1 MGGFAEIG
9 RRKNNRIAMKKHC
22 LYFESGLQ
30 TREMGAERT
39 PSVEGVAIV
48 TEQET
53 LLYEDYERRE
63 YEVIDASCISEEF
76 INGQDIKLNLLHE
89 RDLSFARWNKGKG
102 SLHLATMED
111 GLHFEAE
118 LPDCDLGRRC
128 QRLVENGTYTGCSF
142 EFWPK
147 DYTVT
152 ERVGSDGKAEYLV
165 RHTAFER
172 LGAITIGMDPAY
184 EGTSVSVRELI
195 EAKRRESAE
204 AKDAAAVEAA
214 EVEAKAEAEAAKAKA
229 EKDAAEKA
237 ERERKLR
244 LMEYAAEA

>member
-1 MGGFAEIG
+1 M
-9 RRKNNRIAMKKHC
+9 HC

-30 TREMGAERT
+30 TREMGAERI

-53 LLYEDYERRE
+53 LLYEDYEYRE
-63 YEVIDASCISEEF
+63 YEVIDASCIGEEF

-102 SLHLATMED
+102 SLHLAPMED

-152 ERVGSDGKAEYLV
+152 ERVGADGKTEYLV
-165 RHTAFER
+165 RHTAFEK
-172 LGAITIGMDPAY
+172 LGAITIGMEPAY

-195 EAKRRESAE
+195 EAKRRESV
-204 AKDAAAVEAA
+204 D
-214 EVEAKAEAEAAKAKA
+214 AKAEAAAKEAAEAEAKAKA
-229 EKDAAEKA
+229 EKEAAAAAAKA
-237 ERERKLR
+237 ERERRLR
-244 LMEYAAEA
+244 LMDIEREIETEV